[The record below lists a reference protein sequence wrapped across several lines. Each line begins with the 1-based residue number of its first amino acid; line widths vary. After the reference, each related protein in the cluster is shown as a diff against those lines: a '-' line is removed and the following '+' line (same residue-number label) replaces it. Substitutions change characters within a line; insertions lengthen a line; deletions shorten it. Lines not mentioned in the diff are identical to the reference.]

1 LSKRPVHMVFDFN
14 SYNAVHSV
22 VEDLSTEEVA
32 DIWAALTE
40 HQENLSPIGMH
51 LRKQCAQRLNE
62 DTGETND
69 ISESSDAGEPEEP
82 EDAGAD
88 ESAASGF
95 RPWDS

>member
-1 LSKRPVHMVFDFN
+1 MVFDFN

-82 EDAGAD
+82 EGAD